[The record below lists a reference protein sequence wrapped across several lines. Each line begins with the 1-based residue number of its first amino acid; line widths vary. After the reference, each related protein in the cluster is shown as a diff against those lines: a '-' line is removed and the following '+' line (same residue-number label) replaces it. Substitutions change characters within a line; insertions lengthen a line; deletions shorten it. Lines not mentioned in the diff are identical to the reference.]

1 MKKIFILIGCV
12 FFTMPILAQQY
23 TIEGSVFDETQQP
36 LPGVSVFVKGTANG
50 TSTDFDGFFT
60 LNTVSNGATLVFS
73 YIGFKTREVTI
84 SNGDALNITLQED
97 VNALDEVVVVGYG
110 TQTKKEITGAVSVIG
125 VETIEELNPQ
135 RVEQALQGQVAGVNV
150 TAQSGSPGSASNIQI
165 RGISTNGDSR
175 PLILVDGNVIEDL
188 SVISP
193 GDIAS
198 INVLKDATAGIY
210 GVRAANGVIIIT
222 TKTGK
227 FNSELQFTYDLYA
240 GYQETERTI
249 PVLNATEY
257 AVLANEAFVAG
268 GQQVPYPLLN
278 GLGVG
283 TNWQDEVFQSAPI
296 FNHSISVSGGGEK
309 YRFSASSALL
319 TQDGIVGGNKANFRR
334 FTTRVNFNYDILE
347 NLQLTTNLIYT
358 GTNRRTLPEN
368 AIGSVLFNALNNA
381 PTFSIR
387 DANGAFTLAEG
398 LGNEVVNPLAQIA
411 NTFNS
416 TDIGKI
422 AGKIGLNYSFWNDF
436 SFENSVQFNYSEV
449 QGRTFSPLAFYG
461 SGKVFNNEDRPNLV
475 TNKDIF
481 RDYTFDSFLNYQK
494 TINDDHNI
502 KGTLGMSIFRTQ
514 GVFSGGT
521 IGFFENQVSF
531 ADADLD
537 NAVDVRN
544 DRILD
549 GLSGKFDERLLSY
562 FVRGQYDYKG
572 KYLLSGVMRRD
583 GSTKF
588 GPDNRFG
595 YFPSGSLGWI
605 VSEEEFL
612 NDSNLLNF
620 LKFRASYGIL
630 GNDRIPGNGF
640 RGVLNGEGVYVF
652 NNTRAF
658 GRAVGVLP
666 NPAIQWEEQKT
677 LDIGADFQ
685 LFNGAIDITADY
697 FTKTTEGL
705 LLQPETSGIL
715 GVNAPGAQ
723 PPVVNGGEIKN
734 SGFEFAIGYNY
745 RPSEDFYFKINY
757 NATFLDNEVISVN
770 NGTGFLPGGGFGVGQ
785 EPPSRMEAGKPIG
798 YFYGLETNGLF
809 QNQAEVNSH
818 ATQVN
823 AAPGDLRFVDQNGDG
838 VINENDRTDIGNP
851 IPDVTMGLNLSLN
864 YKAFD
869 FTAYAFASVGNE
881 IVRNYERNQ
890 PLVNRSV
897 YALNR
902 WTGEGTSTD
911 TPRVTTGA
919 TSNSL
924 FSDFFVEDGS
934 FVRIQNAQIGYTL
947 PDAIMSRF
955 GADKLRVYA
964 SVNNVYTFTK
974 YRGYD
979 PSGASGVPPGGSII
993 GAGIDQG
1000 FYPVPRTY
1008 LLGLNLKF

>member
-1 MKKIFILIGCV
+1 MKKILILIGCAL
-12 FFTMPILAQQY
+12 FSLPLMSQQFSLSGVV
-23 TIEGSVFDETQQP
+23 TDEGQQP
-36 LPGVSVFVKGTANG
+36 LPGVNVFLKGTANG
-50 TSTDFDGFFT
+50 TTTDFDGNFT
-60 LNTVSNGATLVFS
+60 LSKVSAGDVVVFS
-73 YIGFKTREVTI
+73 YISFKTKEVPVTNGNDLTI
-84 SNGDALNITLQED
+84 ALIED
-97 VNALDEVVVVGYG
+97 VSALDEVVVVGYG
-110 TQTKKEITGAVSVIG
+110 TQTKKEITGAVSIVG
-125 VETIEELNPQ
+125 AETIEELNPQ

-188 SVISP
+188 SVINP

-227 FNSELQFTYDLYA
+227 FNSDLSFTYDMYA
-240 GYQETERTI
+240 GFQETERTI

-257 AVLANEAFVAG
+257 AAIINEAFAAG
-268 GQQVPYPLLN
+268 GQPNPYPTLN

-296 FNHSISVSGGGEK
+296 INHSITMSGGGEK
-309 YRFSASSALL
+309 YRFSASSAFL
-319 TQDGIVGGNKANFRR
+319 TQDGIVGGDKANFRR
-334 FTTRVNFNYDILE
+334 FTNRINFNYDILE
-347 NLQLTTNLIYT
+347 NLELTTNLIHT
-358 GTNRRTLPEN
+358 GTTRRTLPEN

-381 PTFSIR
+381 PTFSVR
-387 DANGAFTLAEG
+387 DSNGDFTLAEG
-398 LGNEVVNPLAQIA
+398 LGNEVINPLAQIA
-411 NTFNS
+411 NTFNRTS
-416 TDIGKI
+416 VDKI

-436 SFENSVQFNYSEV
+436 SFENSLQFNYAEV
-449 QGRTFSPLAFYG
+449 KGRTFAPIVFYG
-461 SGKVFNNEDRPNLV
+461 SGKVFNNIDRPNLAQ
-475 TNKDIF
+475 NKDIF
-481 RDYTFDSFLNYQK
+481 RDYTFDSFLNYRK
-494 TINDDHNI
+494 TINENHNVTA
-502 KGTLGMSIFRTQ
+502 TLGMSVFRTQ
-514 GVFSGGT
+514 GLFSGSE
-521 IGFFENQVSF
+521 IGFFENSVNF
-531 ADADLD
+531 DNADIN
-537 NAVDVRN
+537 NAVDRRN
-544 DRILD
+544 DLRNS
-549 GLSGKFDERLLSY
+549 GLSGRFDERLLSY
-562 FVRGQYDYKG
+562 FVRGQYDFKG
-572 KYLLSGVMRRD
+572 RYLLSAVMRRD

-612 NDSNLLNF
+612 NDSNFLNF

-630 GNDRIPGNGF
+630 GNDRIASNGF

-652 NNTRAF
+652 NGDRVF

-677 LDIGADFQ
+677 LDIGADIQ
-685 LFNGAIDITADY
+685 LFNGAVDITADY
-697 FTKTTEGL
+697 FTKTTDGL

-745 RPSEDFYFKINY
+745 RPSEDFNFKINY

-770 NGTGFLPGGGFGVGQ
+770 NGTGFLQGGGFGVGQ

-890 PLVNRSV
+890 QLVNRSV
-897 YALNR
+897 YTLDR

-919 TSNSL
+919 TSNEL

-934 FVRIQNAQIGYTL
+934 FVRIQNAQVGYTL
-947 PDAIMSRF
+947 PDAVMERF

-964 SVNNVYTFTK
+964 SVNNIYTFSK

-979 PSGASGVPPGGSII
+979 PSGASGGAPIGG
-993 GAGIDQG
+993 GIDQG